1 MTLQTTP
8 MTDDDRFAQASA
20 WHFRLQAED
29 ASAEDRAAFA
39 AWLAANAA
47 NAQAWDEA
55 QALLSALQ
63 APARAVRMERVPCRR
78 ALPWAAA
85 ALLVLALGL
94 AWQSP
99 WPDRLRADHYT
110 AVGETRSVELADG
123 SRIELDTDAALSV
136 ELAPH
141 ERRVRLLRGE
151 AWFEVAH
158 DPARPF
164 VVDGGEA
171 RVRVLGTQFGVAR
184 RDGHTRV
191 RLAQGR
197 IRAGT
202 GSDESVVLLPGQ
214 EIDAESGHLSAARA
228 FDPKVAFAWRQ
239 RQLVFQQ
246 RPLGEVVAELDRYW
260 PGRLLLS
267 DAALERKVV
276 SGVFD
281 IDKPE
286 AVLRALQLTFGLRV
300 ERYTPYLTLL
310 RPAESAGL

>member
-63 APARAVRMERVPCRR
+63 APARAVRMERVPRRR
-78 ALPWAAA
+78 ALPWATA
-85 ALLVLALGL
+85 ALLVLALGW

-136 ELAPH
+136 ELVPH

-151 AWFEVAH
+151 VWFDVAH
-158 DPARPF
+158 DADRPF
-164 VVDGGEA
+164 VVESDRA
-171 RVRVLGTQFGVAR
+171 RVRVLGTRFSVAQQH
-184 RDGHTRV
+184 GHTRV

-197 IRAGT
+197 VEAAVDGGERVTLA
-202 GSDESVVLLPGQ
+202 PGQ
-214 EIDAESGHLSAARA
+214 SVEVVGGQLAAVEP
-228 FDPKVAFAWRQ
+228 FDPTVAFAWRQ
-239 RQLVFQQ
+239 RQLVFRQQ
-246 RPLGEVVAELDRYW
+246 PLGEVVEQLNRYRR
-260 PGRLLLS
+260 GLLVVRS
-267 DAALERKVV
+267 EELERKVV
-276 SGVFD
+276 SGVFE
-281 IDKPE
+281 IDKPD
-286 AVLRALQLTFGLRV
+286 AALRALRLTLGLRV
-300 ERYTPYLTLL
+300 EQYTPYLTLIG
-310 RPAESAGL
+310 PAETSSR